1 MAITHN
7 DRAVFLQLREAGLF
21 PPHPSMLELGEGQ
34 WFGDVSAETLSEDI
48 DALVQDEALRE
59 ELHQRMVA
67 ILCGDSPYQSW
78 DLAKVFFRACLNYR
92 KYTAIDFDGTPDAR
106 KLDLNY
112 PVDLGEQFDI
122 LVNAGTA
129 EHIFNVGQFFA
140 TAHDVTRP
148 GGLMIHVMPFRGWL
162 EHGFYSFNSTFY
174 WDLAAAN
181 GYTMLIHAYAELDP
195 PRLIELARR
204 EQIMDLA
211 RNGQMGK
218 NSTLYAVMKKAGAA
232 SEFRVPIQHVYDAG
246 LAAKKAA
253 AIADGNKAP
262 AARHAANIQGA
273 T

>member
-7 DRAVFLQLREAGLF
+7 DRTLFLQLRDAGLL
-21 PPHPSMLELGEGQ
+21 PPRPSVLELGEGQ

-48 DALVQDEALRE
+48 DALVDDGQLRE
-59 ELHQRMVA
+59 ELHQRMVT

-78 DLAKVFFRACLNYR
+78 DLAKVFFRACLDYR
-92 KYTAIDFDGTPDAR
+92 KYTAIDFSGTPEAR
-106 KLDLNY
+106 KIDLNY

-129 EHIFNVGQFFA
+129 EHVFDVGQFFR
-140 TAHDVTRP
+140 TAHDLTRP

-181 GYTMLIHAYAELDP
+181 GYTMLIHAYAELKP
-195 PRLIELARR
+195 PKFIALARR

-211 RNGQMGK
+211 ASGQLGK
-218 NSTLYAVMKKAGAA
+218 NATLYAVMKKGGAA
-232 SEFRVPIQHVYDAG
+232 SEFRVPIQHIYADATATEATAG
-246 LAAKKAA
+246 GVPDPAA
-253 AIADGNKAP
+253 AERTN
-262 AARHAANIQGA
+262 AR
-273 T
+273 